1 MNTLLQDLRYGV
13 RMLLKHPGVSIVA
26 IITLAL
32 GIGANTAIFSVV
44 NAVLL
49 RPLTYKDPDRLVSL
63 WENVPVQGRWRAS
76 PANFHDW
83 KKQNTLFEGMSA
95 YGGSSMS
102 LTGDGGEPEQLV
114 GTRVSSGYF
123 AVVGVEP
130 MLGRSFST
138 EEYEV
143 GKDQVVILGNAFW
156 KRRYAGD
163 PNVINRKITLD
174 GSSYTVV
181 GVMPPG
187 LYPMR
192 PLTTG
197 QIDFDE
203 SEQHYW
209 TPMSFAPQWAAV
221 RSAHVLGVVGR
232 LKPGV
237 TLDQAVAEMNAIG
250 ARLAQEYAANKGEGI
265 IVNPFM
271 NEVVGNVRTGLITLL
286 VAVGLVLLI
295 ACANIAGLLLAQH
308 AARSKEIAIRAALGA
323 SRGRLVRQFFL
334 EGMLLSLLGTVA
346 GIGLASLAL
355 NVLLK
360 IVTQDIPRLEHV
372 QLDWQ
377 VLSFTLL
384 LAIATC
390 LVFGLIPAWHAS
402 KPDLHTTL
410 EQSGRTLGA
419 GGRRLRLRQ
428 MLVVFQV
435 SMAVMLVIGA
445 GLLIKS
451 FWRLQQVDPGFR
463 AERVLSLSLTLP
475 YAKYARPEQVNQFF
489 NQLHDAMS
497 NLPGVQSAAIGYD
510 NPLQTNWI
518 DSFEIDG
525 RVAATGSPAK
535 QANVNPIGPDYFV
548 TVGAPMVKGRQFTP
562 QDDPDHPAVVIVNE
576 SFVRRYFPSE
586 EPLGR
591 RLKIGPPERLWRGQR
606 LSGTFEI
613 VGVVRDV
620 KSAGLQAATE
630 PTYYVPATQA
640 PLQDMTLL
648 VRTTTEPTSI
658 VPALRQA
665 VWSIDPNQPISNVNT
680 MEQIVSESIS
690 RPRLNT
696 TLMGLFGALALILAA
711 VGIYGLLS
719 YTVTQRTQ
727 EMGIRMALG
736 AQVGDVLRLVLKQ
749 GMVLA
754 IIGQAIGLAG
764 AFALTRLIRGLLF
777 GVTPT
782 DVTIFI
788 AVTGVLSTIALL
800 ACYLPARRAT
810 KVDPLV
816 ALRNS

>member
-1 MNTLLQDLRYGV
+1 MNTLLQDLRFGV
-13 RMLLKHPGVSIVA
+13 RVLLKHPGVSIVA

-63 WENVPVQGRWRAS
+63 WENVPAQGRWRAS
-76 PANFHDW
+76 PANFFDW
-83 KKQNTLFEGMSA
+83 KKQNTLFEDMSA
-95 YGGSSMS
+95 YGGSTMS

-130 MLGRSFST
+130 MLGRSFSA

-163 PNVINRKITLD
+163 PNVVNRKIMLD
-174 GSSYTVV
+174 GNGYTVV

-203 SEQHYW
+203 SGQEYW

-221 RSAHVLGVVGR
+221 RSAHVLGVIGR

-237 TLDQAVAEMNAIG
+237 TLDQATAEMNAIG
-250 ARLAQEYAANKGEGI
+250 ARLEQEYAANKGEGI

-323 SRGRLVRQFFL
+323 SRGRLVRQFFS
-334 EGMLLSLLGTVA
+334 EGLLLSLLGTLA
-346 GIGLASLAL
+346 GIGLASLGL
-355 NVLLK
+355 NVLMK
-360 IVTQDIPRLEHV
+360 IVTQNIPRLDHV

-410 EQSGRTLGA
+410 EQGGRTLGA

-451 FWRLQQVDPGFR
+451 FWRLQHVDPGFR

-475 YAKYARPEQVNQFF
+475 FAKYDKPELINQFF
-489 NQLHDAMS
+489 NQLHASVS
-497 NLPGVQSAAIGYD
+497 NLPGVQAAAIGYD

-518 DSFEIDG
+518 DSFEIEG
-525 RVAATGSPAK
+525 RVAAADSRAL
-535 QANVNPIGPDYFV
+535 QANFNPVGPDYFV
-548 TVGAPMVKGRQFTP
+548 TVGASMVKGRQFTP
-562 QDDPDHPAVVIVNE
+562 QDDPDHPGVVIVNE
-576 SFVRRYFPSE
+576 SFGRRYFPNE
-586 EPLGR
+586 EPLGQ
-591 RLKIGPPERLWRGQR
+591 RLKIGPPPRLWRGQR
-606 LSGTFEI
+606 LSSGFEI

-620 KSAGLQAATE
+620 KSAGLHAATE

-680 MEQIVSESIS
+680 MEKIVSESIAQ
-690 RPRLNT
+690 PRLNT
-696 TLMGLFGALALILAA
+696 ALMGLFGALALILAA

-719 YTVTQRTQ
+719 YTVAQRTQ

-736 AQVGDVLRLVLKQ
+736 AQVSDVLRLVLKQ

-754 IIGQAIGLAG
+754 IIGQVIGLAG

-782 DVTIFI
+782 DATIFI
-788 AVTGVLSTIALL
+788 AVTGVLTTIALL